1 MWLFAT
7 DSATPARENGATY
20 QSTRSRIS
28 FRLTNCGRGW
38 TSRAANLSL
47 VIHLGAVSSTLEA
60 DADKIVQTNFCL
72 SRDLFL
78 WCAREGRRFFYA
90 SSAATYGDGRAG
102 FDDAPEVTAL
112 AALRPLNAY
121 GWSKALFDNFAARTA
136 ANGVAPLQWTG
147 LKFFNV
153 YGPNEGHKGPMRS
166 VVSRIWPDVAASR
179 PVQLFR
185 SYDDR
190 YPDGGQ
196 MRDFIYVRDII
207 DVIQWLRRSPG
218 VSGIFN
224 LGTGEARSF
233 QDLAH
238 AVFQAAGREPEIIFT
253 DMPEELRSRY
263 QYFTQARMQRLRTA
277 GYERGF
283 TTLEDG
289 VADYVGH
296 YLSQGDP
303 YR

>member
-1 MWLFAT
+1 MSSFVT
-7 DSATPARENGATY
+7 DCATPGPGNGAIY
-20 QSTRSRIS
+20 PSTRLRTS
-28 FRLTNCGRGW
+28 FRLTNCGHGW
-38 TSRAANLSL
+38 NSRAENLSL
-47 VIHLGAVSSTLEA
+47 VIHLGAVSSTLES

-78 WCAREGRRFFYA
+78 WCALEGRRFFYA
-90 SSAATYGDGRAG
+90 SSAATYGDGRTG
-102 FDDAPEVTAL
+102 FDDAPEVSAL

-121 GWSKALFDNFAARTA
+121 GWSKALFDVFAARNA
-136 ANGVAPLQWTG
+136 ANGVAPPQWAG

-166 VVSRIWPDVAASR
+166 VVSQIWPDVAAGR

-185 SYDDR
+185 SHDDR

-196 MRDFIYVRDII
+196 MRDFIYVRDVV
-207 DVIQWLRRSPG
+207 DVIQWLRRCWG

-224 LGTGEARSF
+224 LGSGQARSF

-238 AVFQAAGREPEIIFT
+238 AVFQAAGREPEILFT

-263 QYFTQARMQRLRTA
+263 QYFTQARMQRLRSG
-277 GYERGF
+277 GYDRPF

-289 VADYVGH
+289 VADYVRR